1 MGLFKKVFKGIGKV
15 FKKIG
20 KGVKSVFKKFG
31 KFMGKI
37 GIVGNIAMMFI
48 LPGIGAALMKGFGAI
63 WTGAIGQT
71 AAQATAA
78 ANAATQVAG
87 NTATQAAIAGA
98 TDAAAGEVIK
108 QTALK
113 AATKTAMSAIR
124 AGGAITQKA
133 TGMLASEL
141 AVVRG
146 AGMVLQKGAQFASTI
161 QAGYKTVSQAVTGA
175 FTETGKWIGGKL
187 GMKTAEGAAMQGS
200 WANYSQAVTDSFATL
215 KDNATDFW
223 SPIKAGP
230 SFDVGLDNFK
240 ATGSTADK
248 LVNSTSN
255 IASATGPELDVS
267 GDFGTGAAM
276 PRSELNVSGDLGTDF
291 TSSSTPRR
299 VGGEYGFEIEIDKLN
314 TVVTEPTVDFGS
326 STGSTGFD
334 VTDPTNL
341 NRSLLDRA
349 TTYVTG
355 TPERL
360 YKGAKEF
367 IAQTPG
373 RVLKSEATGALY
385 DAAGLTPEQQ
395 VMEEQSR
402 FGGYVPEFRG
412 NADAYAQTMGY
423 DFGQYITGMEQTV
436 GPYGEPEGQFG
447 GADAYKKY
455 LNSLQNYGAMA

>member
-20 KGVKSVFKKFG
+20 KGVKKVFKKFG

-37 GIVGNIAMMFI
+37 GIVGQIAMMFV
-48 LPGIGAALMKGFGAI
+48 LPGIGAALMKGFGAM
-63 WTGAIGQT
+63 WTGVVGQT

-78 ANAATQVAG
+78 ANAATAVAG

-98 TDAAAGEVIK
+98 ADVAAGEVIK

-230 SFDVGLDNFK
+230 TLDVGL
-240 ATGSTADK
+240 
-248 LVNSTSN
+248 
-255 IASATGPELDVS
+255 
-267 GDFGTGAAM
+267 GDA
-276 PRSELNVSGDLGTDF
+276 V
-291 TSSSTPRR
+291 
-299 VGGEYGFEIEIDKLN
+299 
-314 TVVTEPTVDFGS
+314 S
-326 STGSTGFD
+326 STGASTAGEIANASSNFIAESSGELPTGKVVGREVGNYQQVEFKTPEGFD
-334 VTDPTNL
+334 VTDPLNL
-341 NRSLLDRA
+341 ERPPSLLDRA
-349 TTYVTG
+349 TTYVAETPGRLYEGAKDFIVG
-355 TPERL
+355 TP
-360 YKGAKEF
+360 A
-367 IAQTPG
+367 

-423 DFGQYITGMEQTV
+423 DFGQYITGNEQTF
-436 GPYGEPEGQFG
+436 GNYGEEGGQFG
-447 GADAYKKY
+447 GALAYSNYFNK
-455 LNSLQNYGAMA
+455 LQNSGATA